1 MFVSGLKEEDL
12 TVDVVDKILFQGVVT
27 SDKCADCAIVLGS
40 NKAAKYRLPVA
51 VDAYKAK
58 RINKIMVCGGTIRD
72 FSDGKYSE
80 AYSMYRAALELG
92 VPTGDII
99 IEDLSQNTVE
109 NIQYALEKLE
119 QVFGLYSI
127 RSVLLVTTA
136 YHIRRS
142 IAICRKIFPNHIAV
156 IPCPANDNN
165 TKRDNWM
172 NTPEGVKRAKGEA
185 MNIVRYITSGVIPD
199 FEI

>member
-12 TVDVVDKILFQGVVT
+12 TVDVVDKILFQGVVD

-109 NIQYALEKLE
+109 NIQYALENWSKYLAYTAFV
-119 QVFGLYSI
+119 VFY
-127 RSVLLVTTA
+127 LLQQR
-136 YHIRRS
+136 I
-142 IAICRKIFPNHIAV
+142 I
-156 IPCPANDNN
+156 
-165 TKRDNWM
+165 
-172 NTPEGVKRAKGEA
+172 
-185 MNIVRYITSGVIPD
+185 
-199 FEI
+199 